1 LSSETIGHVSEE
13 RICRKGD
20 DMKTALEKVSKEKL
34 LSPKEL
40 AERLSISRWTIY
52 KMLED
57 GRIQSVKIGRL
68 VRILDS
74 EVLRIVEQGLR
85 PVMGTE

>member
-1 LSSETIGHVSEE
+1 VKTTI
-13 RICRKGD
+13 
-20 DMKTALEKVSKEKL
+20 EKVSKEKL

-68 VRILDS
+68 VRIPDS